1 MKKLLQI
8 NPVVRISTS
17 TGRIMQEIGELA
29 MQNGW
34 ESYIAYGFGRDGHK
48 PCSSQLIPVGNRW
61 DVRWHGVMTRLFDR
75 HGLASKRVTRQFVE
89 QIKQIDPDIIHIH
102 NIHGYFLN
110 YPILFDYLSTCG
122 KPVIWTVHDCW
133 LYTGH
138 CYYYSYE
145 GCNRW
150 EKHCNHCPQQ
160 RKFPASY
167 VLDRSAANFDDK
179 QKSFTSLS
187 KSLFRIV
194 PVSNWI
200 RGEMS
205 RSFLKDYDF
214 QVIHNGIDTSV
225 FQPRPVE
232 AVKQK
237 YGLAD
242 KRHILLGV
250 ASIWSDEKGLSD
262 FLSLAEH
269 INEEEIIVLVGVDE
283 SLKNRLP
290 KQIKAISRT
299 ENIEQLA
306 ELYSAAT
313 AFVNPTWQDNYPT
326 VNMEAISCGTPVV
339 TYRTGGSI
347 ETITPDTGR
356 IVEQGEIKGLLHAV
370 REIEELG
377 KDFFTPRCRD
387 YALAHFRKEE
397 RYADYLQLYEQLCHK
412 SNNKISNK

>member
-29 MQNGW
+29 MQNDW

-48 PCSSQLIPVGNRW
+48 PCTSQLIPVGNTW

-75 HGLASKRVTRQFVE
+75 HGLASKRATLQFVE

-110 YPILFDYLSTCG
+110 YPILFDYLSTCC

-138 CYYYSYE
+138 CYHYAYAGCYE
-145 GCNRW
+145 W
-150 EKHCNHCPQQ
+150 ETHCKNCPQK
-160 RKFPASY
+160 RAFPTSY
-167 VLDRSAANFDDK
+167 WQDRSSKNFIDK
-179 QKSFTSLS
+179 RNAFTSIPKDLMR
-187 KSLFRIV
+187 FV
-194 PVSNWI
+194 TVSAWMRN
-200 RGEMS
+200 EMN

-237 YGLAD
+237 YGLTD

-269 INEEEIIVLVGVDE
+269 INEEEVIVLVGVDE
-283 SLKNRLP
+283 SLKSRLP
-290 KQIKAISRT
+290 EKIKAISRT
-299 ENIEQLA
+299 ENIKQLA

-347 ETITPDTGR
+347 ETITPYTGR
-356 IVEQGEIKGLLHAV
+356 IVEQGDIDGLLHAV
-370 REIEELG
+370 RDIEELG
-377 KDFFTPRCRD
+377 KEYFTPRCRD

-397 RYADYLQLYEQLCHK
+397 RYADYLRLYEAMLRK
-412 SNNKISNK
+412 KIR

>member
-48 PCSSQLIPVGNRW
+48 PCSSQLIPVGNTW

-75 HGLASKRVTRQFVE
+75 HGLASKRATRQFVE

-110 YPILFDYLSTCG
+110 YQILFDYLASCG

-145 GCNRW
+145 QCNRW
-150 EKHCNHCPQQ
+150 ERHCKQCPQRQ
-160 RKFPASY
+160 KFPASY
-167 VLDRSAANFDDK
+167 LYDRSATNFDDK
-179 QKSFTSLS
+179 RKAFTSIA
-187 KSLFRIV
+187 KTLFRIV

-200 RGEMS
+200 RKEMS

-237 YGLAD
+237 YGLTD

-262 FLSLAEH
+262 FISLAER
-269 INEEEIIVLVGVDE
+269 ISEEEIIVLVGVDDR
-283 SLKNRLP
+283 LKKRLP
-290 KQIKAISRT
+290 ETVRAISRT
-299 ENIEQLA
+299 ENIEQLS

-313 AFVNPTWQDNYPT
+313 AFINPTWQDNYPT
-326 VNMEAISCGTPVV
+326 VNMEAIACGTPVI

-356 IVEQGEIKGLLHAV
+356 VVEQGDVAGLLHAV
-370 REIEELG
+370 RDIEQIG
-377 KDFFTPRCRD
+377 KAYFTPLCRNF
-387 YALAHFRKEE
+387 ALANFRKEE
-397 RYADYLQLYEQLCHK
+397 RYADYLRLYEEMLRN
-412 SNNKISNK
+412 SLP

>member
-1 MKKLLQI
+1 M
-8 NPVVRISTS
+8 R
-17 TGRIMQEIGELA
+17 
-29 MQNGW
+29 
-34 ESYIAYGFGRDGHK
+34 F
-48 PCSSQLIPVGNRW
+48 
-61 DVRWHGVMTRLFDR
+61 
-75 HGLASKRVTRQFVE
+75 VTV
-89 QIKQIDPDIIHIH
+89 
-102 NIHGYFLN
+102 
-110 YPILFDYLSTCG
+110 
-122 KPVIWTVHDCW
+122 
-133 LYTGH
+133 
-138 CYYYSYE
+138 
-145 GCNRW
+145 
-150 EKHCNHCPQQ
+150 
-160 RKFPASY
+160 
-167 VLDRSAANFDDK
+167 SAWMRN
-179 QKSFTSLS
+179 
-187 KSLFRIV
+187 
-194 PVSNWI
+194 
-200 RGEMS
+200 EMS

-225 FQPRPVE
+225 FQPRSIE

-237 YGLAD
+237 YGLTD

-313 AFVNPTWQDNYPT
+313 VFVNPTWQDNYPT

-356 IVEQGEIKGLLHAV
+356 IVEQGDIDGLLHAV
-370 REIEELG
+370 RDIEELG

-397 RYADYLQLYEQLCHK
+397 RYADYLRLYETMLRK
-412 SNNKISNK
+412 EIR

>member
-48 PCSSQLIPVGNRW
+48 PCTSQLIPVGNTW

-75 HGLASKRVTRQFVE
+75 HGLASKRATRQFIE

-138 CYYYSYE
+138 CYHYAYAGCYE
-145 GCNRW
+145 W
-150 EKHCNHCPQQ
+150 ETHCKHCPQK
-160 RKFPASY
+160 RAFPTSY
-167 VLDRSAANFDDK
+167 WKDRSSKNFIDK
-179 QKSFTSLS
+179 RNAFTSIPKDLMR
-187 KSLFRIV
+187 FV
-194 PVSNWI
+194 TVSAWMRN
-200 RGEMS
+200 EMS

-214 QVIHNGIDTSV
+214 QVIHNGIDTSI
-225 FQPRPVE
+225 FQPRSIE

-306 ELYSAAT
+306 EL
-313 AFVNPTWQDNYPT
+313 
-326 VNMEAISCGTPVV
+326 
-339 TYRTGGSI
+339 
-347 ETITPDTGR
+347 
-356 IVEQGEIKGLLHAV
+356 
-370 REIEELG
+370 
-377 KDFFTPRCRD
+377 
-387 YALAHFRKEE
+387 
-397 RYADYLQLYEQLCHK
+397 
-412 SNNKISNK
+412 